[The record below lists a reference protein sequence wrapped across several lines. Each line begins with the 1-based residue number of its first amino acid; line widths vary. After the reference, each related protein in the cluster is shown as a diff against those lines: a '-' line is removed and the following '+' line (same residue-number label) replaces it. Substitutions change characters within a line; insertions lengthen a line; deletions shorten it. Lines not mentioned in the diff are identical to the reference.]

1 MVPEVP
7 VTIEKLNFLT
17 LTLPQKASP
26 LYEPFFLYRSSV
38 DPMGFAHQFSYM
50 TFKLFSSGIILKTVL
65 SSS

>member
-1 MVPEVP
+1 MVPEVA

-26 LYEPFFLYRSSV
+26 LYEPFFLYRRSSV
-38 DPMGFAHQFSYM
+38 DPMGFAHQFSYT
-50 TFKLFSSGIILKTVL
+50 TFKLFPRIILKTVL